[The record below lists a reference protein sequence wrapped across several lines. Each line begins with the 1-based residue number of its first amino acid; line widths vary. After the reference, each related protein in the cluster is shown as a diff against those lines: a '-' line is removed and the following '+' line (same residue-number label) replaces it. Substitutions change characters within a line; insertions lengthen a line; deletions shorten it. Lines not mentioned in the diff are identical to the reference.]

1 MRKALALLGIAAGL
15 IVYIAAFFINAPT
28 EVCVTQPPPPSAF
41 APGADSAIA
50 TPAISNKVW
59 VVLVASRCELTYP
72 ATGLHTSDL
81 IVEWGPSA
89 IAIAGLLGAASA
101 LWIWLGYRAEEAEH
115 T

>member
-15 IVYIAAFFINAPT
+15 IVYVAAFFINAPI
-28 EVCVTQPPPPSAF
+28 EVCIVQPTPPSAIP
-41 APGADSAIA
+41 PGADGVVAS
-50 TPAISNKVW
+50 PAISSKVW

-72 ATGLHTSDL
+72 ATGIHTSDL

-101 LWIWLGYRAEEAEH
+101 LWVWRGYRAEEADH
-115 T
+115 A